1 MTVPLF
7 DLDDVK
13 PVYQDGIDTII
24 LLLGKNCEVVCEGT
38 KQTCPNCTFNAAT
51 GISTG
56 VYNGTGPRPFA
67 NGVCPVCKN
76 SGYDPVTQDTTV
88 TKKYLIQR
96 NVKPSQIIGGMTLTR
111 PNTIARLKG
120 LIADVQPLL
129 AMKYIVL
136 DSDNQTAMQER
147 YIAYSKPEYSGNI
160 VSGRYFRMF
169 VQRSD

>member
-7 DLDDVK
+7 DLNDVK

-24 LLLGKNCEVVCEGT
+24 LLLGKNCQVVCPGT
-38 KQTCPNCTFNAAT
+38 KQNCPNCTFNAST
-51 GISTG
+51 QSGTG
-56 VYNGTGPRPFA
+56 VYNGTGPRPFT
-67 NGVCPVCKN
+67 NGMCPICKN
-76 SGYDPVTQDTTV
+76 SGYDPVTKDAIV

-96 NVKPSQIIGGMTLTR
+96 NVKPSQIIGGMNLSR

-129 AMKYIVL
+129 TMKHIIL
-136 DSDNQTAMQER
+136 DSDNQTAMQETYEALSR
-147 YIAYSKPEYSGNI
+147 PEYSGNI

-169 VQRSD
+169 VQRRD